1 MRDVEGH
8 DDAVRRALR
17 RDDLLTL
24 AAAADRA
31 VGIVRQRETEARRGA
46 DGQTLFDLALY
57 RQIKLAETDRRWAI
71 RAQAWDH
78 AAVLVR
84 YCALVGIIIASPYT
98 ATEMH
103 ERAMREL
110 EDSELR
116 PGGRK
121 LDKDLTLGVFN
132 RYHAA
137 RDLRLE
143 ERLQDALDLARRSP
157 EDLFGTGAE
166 AYIAHYLYELGAA
179 YIALGG
185 AKQVRGQFEELED
198 YWENTRARGFSTH
211 YRFEFIRS
219 LVCWSAKPGNAR
231 TLRHLEESIR
241 LLGID
246 GTGQDED
253 AKTRDG
259 EEGDG
264 VRELSVL
271 LTAAEYFVTTGDGDD
286 ASATALDF
294 GLRALAVADQVR
306 ARWRVIARSRAPLAE
321 VFHRV
326 YGDIA
331 LLAHRIGDERAAELG
346 LRAAL
351 SAKSTGFAVRIRD
364 GLTFDDNPRVNNLLE
379 QISDIENPSV
389 GTMTDSSASRRR
401 QLETLRE
408 DLADAVSPMLADTV
422 FPPPTDLT
430 DLVREI
436 GPRYALDYVELKDTL
451 DRTALFRTLIE
462 PGGRMSFDRFDPGE
476 GFQLLVE
483 QGTRIGDLVR
493 GLDPE
498 ISALDETVEDATK
511 RRDLLPEPVLGLLA
525 DGRLDF
531 RTLASG
537 LLPSR
542 LIEDILPTSAA
553 DVPIRLLVSA
563 HSWLSLLP
571 WAALRI
577 DDSGTRL
584 VERAVIAQCPV
595 LTCLSGG
602 LPPRVSG
609 SALIRLVGRD
619 EQVQVDDRTLSGVD
633 IAEERAAWGLEH
645 TTDGVLLSACDL
657 RTGDAPTP
665 YGGRFD
671 AALAKQDR
679 WQFLHI
685 AAHGGGR
692 GFDQLLGIPGEPLSA
707 ARALGLR
714 WPTSVLMA
722 SCHVGLVLNDHG
734 AEPLSLVMALLT
746 GGARC
751 VVAGIDSVDDTGTGR
766 VASAM
771 VRAAR
776 HEHLSLDVA
785 LRNAQL
791 AEIEAGAPESGWAL
805 LSAYVR

>member
-8 DDAVRRALR
+8 DDAVRRAVR

-31 VGIVRQRETEARRGA
+31 VGIVRQREAEARRGVP
-46 DGQTLFDLALY
+46 GQSLFDLALH
-57 RQIKLAETDRRWAI
+57 RQLALAEEDRRWAV

-84 YCALVGIIIASPYT
+84 YCALVETPIQSPFT

-103 ERAMREL
+103 ERALLEL
-110 EDSELR
+110 KEEPR
-116 PGGRK
+116 TGRRT
-121 LDKDLTLGVFN
+121 LDKDLTLGVFA

-143 ERLQDALDLARRSP
+143 QRFQDALDLAKRSP

-166 AYIAHYLYELGAA
+166 PYIAHYLYELGAG
-179 YIALGG
+179 YIARGG
-185 AKQVRGQFEELED
+185 ARQARGQFEELQK
-198 YWENTRARGFSTH
+198 YWEETRARGFSTH
-211 YRFEFIRS
+211 YRFEFVRS
-219 LVCWSAKPGNAR
+219 LVSWSAAPGDGRAR
-231 TLRHLEESIR
+231 RHLEESIR

-246 GTGQDED
+246 LTGNGED
-253 AKTRDG
+253 VGAYDG
-259 EEGDG
+259 EESHG

-271 LTAAEYFVTTGDGDD
+271 LTAAEYFVATGDSDD
-286 ASATALDF
+286 IDAHAIAADL
-294 GLRALAVADQVR
+294 GLRALAAADRVR

-326 YGDIA
+326 YGDLA
-331 LLAHRIGDERAAELG
+331 LLAHRIGDERAAGLG
-346 LRAAL
+346 LRATL

-364 GLTFDDNPRVNNLLE
+364 GLTFDGNPLINDLLE
-379 QISDIENPSV
+379 QISDVENPSP
-389 GTMTDSSASRRR
+389 GPMTVSPEHRERDLVA
-401 QLETLRE
+401 LRE

-430 DLVREI
+430 GLIKEI
-436 GPRYALDYVELKDTL
+436 GPRYVLDYVQLKDSL
-451 DRTALFRTLIE
+451 GRTGFFRTLIE

-476 GFQLLVE
+476 GFHVLVE
-483 QGTRIGDLVR
+483 QGARIGDLVR
-493 GLDPE
+493 GLDRGLT
-498 ISALDETVEDATK
+498 AG
-511 RRDLLPEPVLGLLA
+511 RDLVMDPVPGLLA

-531 RTLASG
+531 RTLATRL
-537 LLPSR
+537 LLPTR
-542 LIEDILPTSAA
+542 LTDQILPRSAA
-553 DVPIRLLVSA
+553 EAPIRLLISA

-577 DDSGTRL
+577 DDAGTRL
-584 VERAVIAQCPV
+584 VERAVISQCPV
-595 LTCLSGG
+595 LTCLSGE

-619 EQVQVDDRTLSGVD
+619 EQVQVYADTHSGVNV
-633 IAEERAAWGLEH
+633 AEERAAWGLQRS
-645 TTDGVLLSACDL
+645 TDGVPLSVCDL
-657 RTGDAPTP
+657 GTGGTP
-665 YGGRFD
+665 ALHAGRFD
-671 AALAKQDR
+671 AALAERDR

-685 AAHGGGR
+685 ATHGGGR
-692 GFDQLLGIPGEPLSA
+692 GFGQLLGFPGESLSA

-734 AEPLSLVMALLT
+734 SEPLSFVMALLT

-751 VVAGIDSVDDTGTGR
+751 VVAGIDSVDDAGTGR
-766 VASAM
+766 VAAAM
-771 VRAAR
+771 VRAVR
-776 HEHLSLDVA
+776 RDLVPLDVA

-791 AEIEAGAPESGWAL
+791 TEIAANTPESGWAL